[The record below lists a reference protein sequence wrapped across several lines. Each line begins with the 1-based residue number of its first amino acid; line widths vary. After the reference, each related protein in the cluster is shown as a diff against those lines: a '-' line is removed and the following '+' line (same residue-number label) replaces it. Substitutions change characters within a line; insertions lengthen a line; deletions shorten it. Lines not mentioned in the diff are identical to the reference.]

1 MQDDSGCDDLLVE
14 QAKNL
19 MSDILG
25 KYFAQDLRMGILE
38 RCVENVSNH
47 KSVAISLQLL
57 VKIVEHYPKHSQLES
72 EQERWTVVGHLT
84 HDLNLMAHF
93 FNDIVVKYFSYI
105 FVCIHLYMH
114 KNV

>member
-1 MQDDSGCDDLLVE
+1 
-14 QAKNL
+14 

-47 KSVAISLQLL
+47 KSVAVSLQLL
-57 VKIVEHYPKHSQLES
+57 VKIVEHYPQHSQLES

-84 HDLNLMAHF
+84 NDLKLMEHF
-93 FNDIVVKYFSYI
+93 FDDIVVKYLFILFFILS
-105 FVCIHLYMH
+105 LSL
-114 KNV
+114 NLL